1 MQANLQLWLNHGWEN
16 ACFQQKLKIQNVQ
29 VVELLSFLCAITP
42 AFRLLKLLFL
52 FEEGRS

>member
-1 MQANLQLWLNHGWEN
+1 
-16 ACFQQKLKIQNVQ
+16 